1 MLLNIRNIDSCRSL
15 DIGRNTRDQQLK
27 MRTDKLSVVSLFN
40 NNSEMK
46 KTYSKLETL
55 NHDKKR
61 KYRVSYIPTKERNPY
76 HKALLIRGKKKK
88 SPVLLRI
95 DYMPRNRN
103 TGGIRL
109 DFRPQHL
116 TSRKID
122 LLLSWLDSQLG
133 EIFYQLLGRAWITQ
147 IDVAL
152 DVYKCKL
159 DDYIWGLERSGKTAY
174 FDKENGLPGLR
185 VGSCRSLLHIL
196 CYGKVDAN
204 SGRKLIFRER
214 AKFININF
222 DEYQQFLRIEA
233 RYRPNAK
240 PTSKKGNVL
249 MLAHLSEMRNPFKRL
264 RVYSNDLG
272 NELLKRGFL
281 CTLPDAPSIAEMK
294 RYMMATMQCSRLPR
308 KVDRLI
314 AEYEIE
320 LFNKHTVWKKWSRC
334 VAQLSGIFSIATV
347 FCVHRRVHNE
357 KPE

>member
-1 MLLNIRNIDSCRSL
+1 MLLNIRNIDFCRSI
-15 DIGRNTRDQQLK
+15 DIGRNNRDQELK
-27 MRTDKLSVVSLFN
+27 IRTDKLSVVSHFKN
-40 NNSEMK
+40 KSEMK

-55 NHDKKR
+55 NQDKKK
-61 KYRVSYIPTKERNPY
+61 KYRVTYTPTKERNPY
-76 HKALLIRGKKKK
+76 HKALLIREKMKK

-95 DYMPRNRN
+95 DYMPKNRN

-116 TSRKID
+116 APRKID
-122 LLLSWLDSQLG
+122 HLLSWLDNQLG
-133 EIFYQLLGRAWITQ
+133 DVFYQLLAKAWITQ

-159 DDYIWGLERSGKTAY
+159 DDFIWGLERSGKTAY
-174 FDKENGLPGLR
+174 FDKVNGLPGLR
-185 VGSCRSLLHIL
+185 IGSCRSRLHIL

-204 SGRKLIFRER
+204 SGRKLVFRER

-240 PTSKKGNVL
+240 TTSKNGNVL
-249 MLAHLSEMRNPFKRL
+249 MLAHLSEMRNPFERL
-264 RVYSNDLG
+264 RVYSKDLG
-272 NELLKRGFL
+272 DELLERGFL

-294 RYMMATMQCSRLPR
+294 RYMLATMQYSRLPR
-308 KVDRLI
+308 KVDRVI

-320 LFNKHTVWKKWSRC
+320 LFDKHTVWTQWSRC
-334 VAQLSGIFSIATV
+334 VAQLSGIFSIASV
-347 FCVHRRVHNE
+347 SCVHKSVHNE
-357 KPE
+357 SVD